1 MKKKIIT
8 IFTILILTF
17 SVKVNAKTTEKLNLF
32 YEENLYYTMR
42 GNNFYMSYPFP
53 FYTLDN
59 KVVYCIEPG
68 KNITSLDYIGEEDF
82 TYSPYSEEINKKLE
96 LIGHYGYEYPGHN
109 TVKYRTATQVLMWET
124 TSDKI
129 IELWS
134 EQYGNGYSISI
145 EKEKQEIM
153 NLVNN
158 HYLKPSFND
167 NNYEINYNDSLLLK
181 DDFNTLSNYI
191 VKDDGGNL
199 VTIKDNKI
207 LIIPKKLGKSTITL
221 LKKKYDNEVTVF
233 FMGSDGISQKMAK
246 FRASDEVESQ
256 INITTYG
263 ARIKL
268 QKVDFE
274 TNKPINKQGIK
285 FQIKNNQT
293 DEFICENS
301 TCIFTTDTNGTFT
314 LKEPLLGSYSIYE
327 LLDQS
332 FDNYIYNAEPLN
344 ITIDENTILN
354 DYTYEVD
361 FPNKRV
367 KGKIIINK
375 QGEKLND
382 DYSYSKIPLENVK
395 YGLYA
400 NEDIYLFEEIK
411 YQKDDLITELITDET
426 GQAIIEGLELGK
438 YYIKE
443 LESSNDN
450 LLDET
455 TYEFELKYQDKYSEV
470 VTKTFDFENYL
481 PKGKIEFIK
490 LDSKTNEPI
499 KDTLIEIYY
508 NNSLYYQGYT
518 DSLGKIE
525 LKDMPLGDYTLIEK
539 ESALNYLNN
548 NEEINFSIT
557 KDNQTIKLS
566 MSNDLIVQVPNTYLY
581 NYNLANIL
589 GFILII
595 IGSGGLIYDK
605 KK

>member
-96 LIGHYGYEYPGHN
+96 LIGHYGYEYPRHN

-301 TCIFTTDTNGTFT
+301 ACIFTTDTNGTFT

-354 DYTYEVD
+354 DYIYEVD

-375 QGEKLND
+375 QGEKMND

-411 YQKDDLITELITDET
+411 YQKDDLITELITDES
-426 GQAIIEGLELGK
+426 GQAIIEELELGK

-508 NNSLYYQGYT
+508 NNSLFYQGYT

-595 IGSGGLIYDK
+595 IGSGGIVYDK